1 MNAAAST
8 RRIFV
13 AGLAVEV
20 WENPETP
27 FGWTANHLH
36 AYGRRGAWGLLF
48 NALLLAS
55 AQPRETLG
63 S

>member
-1 MNAAAST
+1 M
-8 RRIFV
+8 
-13 AGLAVEV
+13 AGRAVEV

>member
-1 MNAAAST
+1 MDAATST

-13 AGLAVEV
+13 AGRAVDV
-20 WENPETP
+20 WENPEVP
-27 FGWTANHLH
+27 FGWTPNHLH
-36 AYGRRGAWGLLF
+36 AYGQRGAWGLVF

-55 AQPRETLG
+55 APLRETLG

>member
-1 MNAAAST
+1 MNVAPSM

-13 AGLAVEV
+13 AGRAVEV
-20 WENPETP
+20 WENPEAP

-36 AYGRRGAWGLLF
+36 AYGQRGAWGLLF

-55 AQPRETLG
+55 SQSRETLA